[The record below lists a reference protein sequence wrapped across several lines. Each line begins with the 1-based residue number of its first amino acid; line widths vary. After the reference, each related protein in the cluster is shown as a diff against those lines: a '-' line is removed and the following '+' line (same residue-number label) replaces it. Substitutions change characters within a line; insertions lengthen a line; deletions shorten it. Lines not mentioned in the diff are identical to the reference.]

1 MLLQMALSSLFM
13 AELYSIVY
21 MYHLFFMYSSVS
33 EHLGCFH
40 VLVIVNI
47 SAINIG
53 VHVSFWIRA
62 FLGYVPRN
70 GIAES
75 YGSSVFSS
83 F

>member
-1 MLLQMALSSLFM
+1 M

-47 SAINIG
+47 LAMNIE
-53 VHVSFWIRA
+53 VHVFFELELSWDICPGMGLLDLMVA
-62 FLGYVPRN
+62 LFLVLFNKPPYC
-70 GIAES
+70 S
-75 YGSSVFSS
+75 L
-83 F
+83 